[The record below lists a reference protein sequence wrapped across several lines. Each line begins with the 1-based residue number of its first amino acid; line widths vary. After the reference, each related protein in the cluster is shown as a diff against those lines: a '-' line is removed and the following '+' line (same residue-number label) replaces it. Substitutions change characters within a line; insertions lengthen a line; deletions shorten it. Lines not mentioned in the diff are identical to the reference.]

1 VETIE
6 YKRLSLEFE
15 DSLGDLASDV
25 EDVEDGEISDNDHK
39 QVILNQAKDRL
50 DKYDEYLNT
59 LEDHFAE
66 ALKKSVGK
74 RMEYIRGLL
83 AKIAQQ

>member
-25 EDVEDGEISDNDHK
+25 EDVEDGEISDNGQK

-50 DKYDEYLNT
+50 DKYNELLNT
-59 LEDHFAE
+59 LEDHFA
-66 ALKKSVGK
+66 ADFKKTVGEE
-74 RMEYIRGLL
+74 MEYIRDLL
-83 AKIAQQ
+83 TKIAQQ